1 MATGLELMTAM
12 MGQRYKPVETGYGMG
27 AQAIAGALPSVV
39 SPYASSGQNIASVLG
54 GALVAGL
61 LGYQARK
68 EADERNV
75 LQSRLMSEAL
85 AGVTP
90 GRRQAI
96 IKQDPRLASTLNML
110 ELQRV
115 SQARQQAAELAKA
128 TMQAKIDVEKQKAID
143 TGRPF
148 GEKVQ
153 PSVEGEAPIE
163 RSYGKVGEGYI
174 ADAKKRFSQNQSVKS
189 FAEAR
194 RNLIRLSEIMFDPS
208 GIGGQEFVFIAA
220 KAMDPDSVVRG
231 SEADSIRKSSGPINA
246 LEAYLELA
254 KGKGGLT
261 MKQKAEIMD
270 LVSGAHRTMTGDIQS
285 LAGAETN
292 VLKRQLGI
300 QNEAE
305 LEARK
310 KELLGGMD
318 LRPFNDI
325 INQYARVSEGK
336 TPEGTDFASLIDQ
349 IRSGQIEGDTVVENL
364 KRTWGMQQGQ
374 KQELQP
380 DAPQVQG
387 MQPATITTQ
396 IEATFADP
404 TKQGQAAQKQE
415 LLKALLK
422 KKKTQGLTPAEQADL
437 ARSLNFFGLMME

>member
-1 MATGLELMTAM
+1 
-12 MGQRYKPVETGYGMG
+12 
-27 AQAIAGALPSVV
+27 
-39 SPYASSGQNIASVLG
+39 
-54 GALVAGL
+54 
-61 LGYQARK
+61 
-68 EADERNV
+68 
-75 LQSRLMSEAL
+75 
-85 AGVTP
+85 
-90 GRRQAI
+90 
-96 IKQDPRLASTLNML
+96 
-110 ELQRV
+110 
-115 SQARQQAAELAKA
+115 
-128 TMQAKIDVEKQKAID
+128 
-143 TGRPF
+143 
-148 GEKVQ
+148 
-153 PSVEGEAPIE
+153 
-163 RSYGKVGEGYI
+163 
-174 ADAKKRFSQNQSVKS
+174 
-189 FAEAR
+189 
-194 RNLIRLSEIMFDPS
+194 MFDPS

-349 IRSGQIEGDTVVENL
+349 IRSGKVAGDTVVQNL
-364 KRTWGMQQGQ
+364 QRSWGMQQAQ

-387 MQPATITTQ
+387 MQPATINTQ

-404 TKQGQAAQKQE
+404 AKQGQAASQQE
-415 LLKALLK
+415 VLKALLK
-422 KKKTQGLTPAEQADL
+422 KKKAQGLTPAEQAEL
-437 ARSLNFFGLMME
+437 TSSLNFFGLMMR